1 MKHAK
6 IELVRD
12 ERARRLV
19 DRVTEMTDER
29 YLDAAKR
36 RSESRDEVEAA
47 LARVSRAVPGASL
60 AEVRGLAT
68 LSPEPFGLDA
78 AELASLTYAEGVVFQ
93 PPPYGDPWVEGEM
106 LQHEQWADTGRLY
119 LRCGAGATPGA
130 SYGTHGGGMG
140 WSLVMTTDHPVRVEV
155 RPWLQYSWAYVLGKI
170 GLGSAHIRGGVKITA
185 TGFQGWGGGG
195 VGGGGTFHVE
205 NSRQLFFESADSAPH
220 NASGE
225 DKVTDM
231 WLSFDVDPRQPTV
244 VRIGSW
250 MECAAESSSVIV
262 SLGDAVAGG
271 WLDTTLKFAWVET
284 HPL

>member
-6 IELVRD
+6 IELVSD

-19 DRVTEMTDER
+19 DRVTEMTDEK
-29 YLDAAKR
+29 YLAAAKR
-36 RSESRDEVEAA
+36 RSASRDDVEAV
-47 LARVSRAVPGASL
+47 LTRVSRAVPGAAL
-60 AEVRGLAT
+60 ADVSGLAG
-68 LSPEPFGLDA
+68 LPQVPFGLDA
-78 AELASLTYAEGVVFQ
+78 GELASLTYAEGVVFQ
-93 PPPYGDPWVEGEM
+93 PPPYGDLWVEGEM
-106 LQHEQWADTGRLY
+106 LQHEQWPDTGRLY

-140 WSLVMTTDHPVRVEV
+140 WSLVMTTDRPVRVEV

-185 TGFQGWGGGG
+185 TGFQGWGSSG
-195 VGGGGTFHVE
+195 GGGGTFHVE
-205 NSRQLFFESADSAPH
+205 NTRQLFSESADSPPH
-220 NASGE
+220 NAEGE

-231 WLSFDVDPRQPTV
+231 WLSFNVDPSRPTV

-262 SLGDAVAGG
+262 SLGDGVAGG

-284 HPL
+284 HPA